1 MPPHASGLLAALVI
15 ALAACTTQTDTGP
28 ILLPGGP
35 TATVALRQLPTATP
49 TPLPPTDL
57 PPELAPPTPTPTPVT
72 HSVAEG
78 ETLLGIAIQYG
89 VTVEALTAAN
99 PQVNPRLLSVGT
111 LLTIPT
117 GDSPML
123 AGLPSPTPQPLTL
136 GLVSC
141 QPAPTGLL
149 TCLTDVTNIGTRP
162 VTNVSM
168 RIRLLDAGGIPVAED
183 LATLPLAVLPPGT
196 SAPLGVRFINPPGYN
211 AAQALLQTADDASD
225 LLARYPLLSV
235 EGVTILDDS
244 PVTVAATL
252 SHTQPAVLT
261 DIVVIVVL
269 YLPDGRVRAYRQ
281 VTLTEPL
288 PPNTNLTLS
297 LPLTVTDAT
306 GNRAVVL
313 AQGRRLP

>member
-1 MPPHASGLLAALVI
+1 MPPRARGLLAALVI
-15 ALAACTTQTDTGP
+15 ALAACTTQTDP
-28 ILLPGGP
+28 RPSLLPGGP

-57 PPELAPPTPTPTPVT
+57 PPELAPPTPTPTPVI

-111 LLTIPT
+111 LLTIPL
-117 GDSPML
+117 GDAPVL
-123 AGLPSPTPQPLTL
+123 AGVPSPTPQPLTL

-149 TCLTDVTNIGTRP
+149 TCLTDVTNTGASP
-162 VTNVSM
+162 VTNVSV
-168 RIRLLDAGGIPVAED
+168 RIRLLDAGGVPVADD

-196 SAPLGVRFINPPGYN
+196 SAPLGVRFTNPPTYN
-211 AAQALLQTADDASD
+211 AAQALLQTADNASD
-225 LLARYPLLSV
+225 LLARYPLLTV
-235 EGVTILDDS
+235 ADVTILDGP
-244 PVTVAATL
+244 PVTVAVTL
-252 SHTQPAVLT
+252 SHAQPAALT
-261 DIVVIVVL
+261 DIVVIVAL

-281 VTLTEPL
+281 LTLTEPL
-288 PPNTNLTLS
+288 PPNTDLTLN
-297 LPLTVTDAT
+297 LPLTVADAT
-306 GNRAVVL
+306 GNQAVVL
-313 AQGRRLP
+313 AQGRLTP